1 VIVFPATAATVPSS
15 GGDPMRT
22 VSPALMPV
30 ASTVV
35 GLHLQH
41 GRYRV
46 RLDRGAA
53 IYESPVVEVGP
64 KPVTTTVDVDP
75 I

>member
-1 VIVFPATAATVPSS
+1 MPI
-15 GGDPMRT
+15 
-22 VSPALMPV
+22 ALDLPV

-35 GLHLQH
+35 LPHLQH

-46 RLDRGAA
+46 WLDRGVA